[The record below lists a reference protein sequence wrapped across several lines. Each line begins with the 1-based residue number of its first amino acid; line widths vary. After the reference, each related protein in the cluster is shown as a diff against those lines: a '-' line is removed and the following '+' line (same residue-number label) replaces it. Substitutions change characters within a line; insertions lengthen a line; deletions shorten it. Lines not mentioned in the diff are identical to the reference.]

1 MKFLTRISLKFSILV
16 WIEKIMMDD
25 EEIMLVN
32 NEHVKSFKRIIKMV
46 TNVNK
51 SYLHLSTN
59 YLYII
64 GTEIFYFIRILR
76 RYHIG
81 HT

>member
-32 NEHVKSFKRIIKMV
+32 NEHVKSFKLIIKMV

-64 GTEIFYFIRILR
+64 GTEIFYFILR